1 MNFTINHLYHIYNR
15 GNNSDKVFYKHE
27 NYLYFL
33 EKIKTYILPY
43 TDILA
48 WCLMPNHFH
57 LMVRVNCIELPV
69 ITQSDILGHNILVST
84 GNVKSFSNYDIKSQ
98 RNLNQSIGILLR
110 SYTNAIQKQEGRTGS
125 LFQSKTKA
133 ICLSNNRIDNINND
147 FKKIDSEYKFENS
160 ENNYAKTC
168 FDYIHQN
175 PVKAGLVK
183 NCEDWGYSSF
193 QEYEK
198 ISPNNLV
205 NLSLAKELG
214 LWQWQ

>member
-33 EKIKTYILPY
+33 EKIKTHILPY

-57 LMVRVNCIELPV
+57 LMLRVNCIELPV
-69 ITQSDILGHNILVST
+69 INHSDILGHNIFVST
-84 GNVKSFSNYDIKSQ
+84 NKVKTYNDDDIKTQ

-133 ICLSNNRIDNINND
+133 ICLSNGKIDGIGND
-147 FKKIDSEYKFENS
+147 FKEYDNS
-160 ENNYAKTC
+160 QNNYPKTC
-168 FDYIHQN
+168 FHYIHQN

-183 NCEDWGYSSF
+183 KCKEWGYSSF

-205 NLSLAKELG
+205 NLSLAEELG

>member
-57 LMVRVNCIELPV
+57 LMLRVNCIELPV
-69 ITQSDILGHNILVST
+69 INHSDILGHNILVST
-84 GNVKSFSNYDIKSQ
+84 NKVKTYNDDDIKTQ

-133 ICLSNNRIDNINND
+133 ICLSNGKIDGIGND
-147 FKKIDSEYKFENS
+147 FKEYDNS
-160 ENNYAKTC
+160 QNNYPKTC
-168 FDYIHQN
+168 FHYIHQN

-183 NCEDWGYSSF
+183 KCKEWGYSSF

-205 NLSLAKELG
+205 NLSLAEELG